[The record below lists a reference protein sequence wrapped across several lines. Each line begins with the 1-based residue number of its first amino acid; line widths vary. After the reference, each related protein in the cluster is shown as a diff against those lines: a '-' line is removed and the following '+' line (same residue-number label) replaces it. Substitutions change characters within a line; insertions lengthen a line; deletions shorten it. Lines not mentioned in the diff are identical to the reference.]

1 MAEVQVKESGG
12 GKGKSKVK
20 KGAGKPD
27 MTPMVDLGFLL
38 ITFFIYTTTFSKP
51 NTMVYNTPK
60 ELPADEVE
68 EKELDIK
75 VSNTITI
82 ILGENDRV
90 FYYQEPLQAV
100 VADDLKEVDYSA
112 GPDGIRTAILRL
124 KAKALDQ
131 DYWTV
136 IIKPTDES
144 TWANSVDILDEM
156 AITESNKKA
165 VVELKQ
171 VEKIAYYTKI
181 GKPVPAE

>member
-1 MAEVQVKESGG
+1 MAEVQVKDSGG

-60 ELPADEVE
+60 EVPPEDRV

-82 ILGENDRV
+82 ILGEDDRV
-90 FYYQEPLQAV
+90 FWYQKPLKEV
-100 VADDLKEVDYSA
+100 TADDLVETDYSK
-112 GPDGIRTAILRL
+112 DGIRTAILL
-124 KAKALDQ
+124 KKSKALSPEN
-131 DYWTV
+131 WTV
-136 IIKPTDES
+136 IIKPSDES
-144 TWANSVDILDEM
+144 TWKNSVDILDEM

-165 VVELKQ
+165 VVELQQ
-171 VEKIAYYTKI
+171 VEKEAYYTKI
-181 GKPVPAE
+181 GKPIPAE